1 MCAQHVLALAELRQD
16 LADHVHAAEAGKLAA
31 AERKLA
37 EQRRVERQLETRLR
51 RACSSIED
59 QEARVQA
66 LMQEVDSELRAYS
79 GMHLPILS
87 MLSTLMGAV
96 HLQACSL
103 TAQQAIKIESSR
115 QAGTDQFL

>member
-1 MCAQHVLALAELRQD
+1 MCVQHVLALAELRQD

-103 TAQQAIKIESSR
+103 TAQ
-115 QAGTDQFL
+115 